1 MPHPPHS
8 IRLRGP
14 WEWAAAGVKPVR
26 ATLPHT
32 SKLPGTLS
40 RRFNAP
46 TGLED
51 GTRAVLRIADV
62 PLGTCFMLNGSMLP
76 PAGPDEFSADITAL
90 LTGPCR
96 LEIAMPADGTIS
108 GVTLDLHLPEPPEQ
122 KSV

>member
-1 MPHPPHS
+1 MTRPPHS

-14 WEWAAAGVKPVR
+14 WEWTAAGVKPVR
-26 ATLPHT
+26 TTLPHT

-62 PLGTCFMLNGSMLP
+62 PLGTCFSLNGTNLP
-76 PAGPDEFSADITAL
+76 PAGPDAFSADITKL
-90 LTGPCR
+90 LVGPCR
-96 LEIAMPADGTIS
+96 LDVAMPADGTIG
-108 GVTLDLHLPEPPEQ
+108 GVTLDLHLPSGPDE
-122 KSV
+122 S